1 MILGFAGRNKYG
13 KKEELQARA
22 VELVKIRSTP
32 LQAKIRELYKAS
44 QESQAA
50 EMMGPNGQPINPY
63 SGMAYNNLPQLMGL
77 GNYGNIQQ
85 QSLQGRNPYVTG
97 AGYPHAMQGH
107 PGMYNNYQMAA
118 ARTTSMPLQPHV
130 KLTPLPFYDKHF
142 ELLKP
147 VTLMAQGGTRFQEA
161 QFAWTFTP
169 PQATNIASNRDI
181 QMGSKLD
188 YLYQVQLR
196 FFPYTQDSTELSD
209 EFPPSVVVHVNGKQ
223 VQLPNPI
230 PTNKPGVEPKRPPKP
245 VNITPL
251 CKLSPILQN
260 VVTIKWASEF
270 NKT

>member
-1 MILGFAGRNKYG
+1 
-13 KKEELQARA
+13 
-22 VELVKIRSTP
+22 
-32 LQAKIRELYKAS
+32 
-44 QESQAA
+44 
-50 EMMGPNGQPINPY
+50 MMGPNGQPINPY

-77 GNYGNIQQ
+77 NNYGGIQQ

-97 AGYPHAMQGH
+97 AGYPHAMAQGH
-107 PGMYNNYQMAA
+107 PSMYNNYQMAT

-130 KLTPLPFYDKHF
+130 KLSKLPFYDIHH

-188 YLYQVQLR
+188 YLYQVRLFPSSQSTVFIKIPILKVQLR
-196 FFPYTQDSTELSD
+196 FFPYTQESTELSD

-260 VVTIKWASEF
+260 MVTIKWASEF